1 MDVKLGSNLVP
12 FAKLRDR
19 FVPDGYT
26 DGCDVREGLERLAAI
41 DGVAGVG
48 FGWPGAFQTPAELR
62 TAADNVGLDLT
73 TLEPDVYTERRFARG
88 SLTHPAPAIRAPI
101 AV

>member
-26 DGCDVREGLERLAAI
+26 DRKSV
-41 DGVAGVG
+41 V
-48 FGWPGAFQTPAELR
+48 
-62 TAADNVGLDLT
+62 
-73 TLEPDVYTERRFARG
+73 
-88 SLTHPAPAIRAPI
+88 
-101 AV
+101 